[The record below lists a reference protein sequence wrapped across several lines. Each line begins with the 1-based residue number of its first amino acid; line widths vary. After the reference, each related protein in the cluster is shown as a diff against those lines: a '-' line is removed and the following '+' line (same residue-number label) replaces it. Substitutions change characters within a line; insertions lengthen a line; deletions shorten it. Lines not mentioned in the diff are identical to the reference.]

1 MARKGRD
8 VDTKGRRNRSKDG
21 QQPRDPAKAP
31 ETSGSRESESTKESF
46 GERAKERRQRVRAV
60 GGRKSQAGAQRE
72 RKHGFLTFARESYG
86 ELRKVDWPDQKQ
98 LVNATIVVIVAVAV
112 VGFYLYVVDEAL
124 SRLVRDVFL
133 AG

>member
-8 VDTKGRRNRSKDG
+8 VDTKGRRKRSAG
-21 QQPRDPAKAP
+21 AQQPREPAV
-31 ETSGSRESESTKESF
+31 REPVGGREPASTKRSF
-46 GERAKERRQRVRAV
+46 GERAKERRERVRAV
-60 GGRKSQAGAQRE
+60 GGSKSQAGAQRE
-72 RKHGFLTFARESYG
+72 RKGGFLRFVRESYG

-98 LVNATIVVIVAVAV
+98 LVNATIVVIFAVAV